1 VSVISGPYKP
11 SWHVS
16 RLSPQWKWLRDHCLV
31 SYPMWERGST
41 RLFNAERP
49 NRFADITF
57 GAGGSWLDTVNGP
70 ALHFNGAGIVNLGF
84 GRIENVGLFA
94 GSGEAWTAVIRAR
107 MGSTIAGSVMGRT
120 NTTTAANQQF
130 DVRFNRP
137 VGGATATPTIR
148 LRGAATDTN
157 WGIDD
162 GTFHTVWITWNGTVA
177 KGYWSSAR
185 GATTLTVGTAVEE
198 SAALISLAGL
208 NPQSPALNITGD
220 LDFFAVL
227 NIPLGPTEIT
237 RWNVDLLAPW
247 RPYRRRFISVK
258 RPPMEIPRDI
268 ADQRVRVEL
277 QTDVLS
283 NGGRRLASLPMIR
296 LPIEKR
302 SLSGEHTIQ
311 FSVPLDHPAV
321 KTIDTPA
328 GKQNFRINQVIRLSL
343 PNGDW
348 SEHRITS
355 SKRKVG
361 PSGRVRDITAVS
373 IREDLAK
380 RGYIKRTYPDGH
392 TTTEF
397 PGLGMTMREH
407 LEQFFL
413 PAMSAGGQDNWRV
426 GFLVH
431 DRSVDVN
438 YSSDSCESGLGK
450 LAEAGGDLETYVS
463 WDDQGYYINIVKQ
476 VAAGQLP
483 LDVYC
488 PRNLLD
494 LEFTEQ
500 SDDQANRIV
509 PIGSTLDDI
518 EANAGQAQWEVR
530 KYTVN
535 ADGTTDL
542 WLSDPAGGDPPIAF
556 DGQFLPYAPTDEGDE
571 DSSINATQR
580 YYLMIT
586 SSQDDWTKPILA
598 TFALNEIGVNGEVM
612 SKITVDST
620 VEPPLGPGGRT
631 SVKIVASEDGAEVTH
646 LDNPQMVI
654 DYGVHLS
661 HLDRSDV
668 PPTTNLIA
676 NPLLRRW
683 GPSSTVPEGWGLSTQ
698 NTDILSTV
706 RETRPQYWEYGGK
719 AMRVSMIPNGT
730 FPYVI
735 TPYTSIPI
743 DAGTL
748 SFFGR
753 VIVLSGAVRVSLVLN
768 RPGDEASF
776 LWKDGQSRWVYEFPY
791 WAGQLVGEEEPHP
804 DLVSRDLNTAEDIGL
819 ESVWDL
825 SKLPLFGGAC
835 AVVFRPAQDVTQT
848 EFIILGAQLTVSR
861 RQMPLLEGSGG
872 VRLHQSA
879 NRRLAVY
886 GRPATIV
893 SANMMDLAQINGL
906 KFPYEKIRL
915 GGAVRV
921 TELETEINALTRVV
935 GYTRDWQNETMPN
948 VELSQERKDITTF
961 LTSRRWTA
969 RQRPSTSGI
978 PIRGKTYD
986 L

>member
-1 VSVISGPYKP
+1 LSLVAPVYKP
-11 SWHVS
+11 SWHTG
-16 RLSPQWKWLRDHCLV
+16 RRPPQWKGIRDHSLAA
-31 SYPMWERGST
+31 YLLWERGGT
-41 RLFNAERP
+41 RVYNQQNPSRYAGL
-49 NRFADITF
+49 TF
-57 GAGGSWLDTVNGP
+57 GAGSGWIDSLNGP
-70 ALHFNGAGIVNLGF
+70 ALRFAANGVMDLGVGRIGPAGMFAGAGEVWTTCVRF
-84 GRIENVGLFA
+84 KVAASVVGIPL
-94 GSGEAWTAVIRAR
+94 SRWL
-107 MGSTIAGSVMGRT
+107 STT
-120 NTTTAANQQF
+120 QANQTF
-130 DVRFNRP
+130 DMRFNRP
-137 VGGATATPTIR
+137 GSAANTPFIT
-148 LRGAATDTN
+148 LRGSSTGTS
-157 WGIDD
+157 WGLDD
-162 GTFHTVWITWNGTVA
+162 NEWHTVWVTWNGSTARAYYDSA
-177 KGYWSSAR
+177 K
-185 GATTLTVGTAVEE
+185 GATTLTVGAAAEE
-198 SAALISLAGL
+198 TGAIIEVGAAGAIGTPQLPLAGD
-208 NPQSPALNITGD
+208 I
-220 LDFFAVL
+220 DFFAL
-227 NIPLGPTEIT
+227 LDIPLSTAEIA
-237 RWNVDLLAPW
+237 RWNGDLYAPW
-247 RPYRRRFISVK
+247 RPYRRRFLPSR